1 MAMSGRLEGKV
12 AIVTGAGASG
22 PGMGNGKACAIHYAR
37 EGASV
42 LALDISAAALAD
54 TEAIIRRE
62 GNTARGVVCDVT
74 DTKAIASMVEA
85 CLSSFGRIDVLHN
98 NVGILDLDGPV
109 ALPEATWDRV
119 IDTNVK
125 SMFLTCKHVLPVMER
140 QGNGAIVNISSV
152 AAIRAWGTPAL
163 AYNTSKAAIL
173 QLTRSIALEYARKG
187 IRANAIMPGVI
198 DTPLI
203 NEPLKP
209 HHSPAEIE
217 RIRAERHNMI
227 PLGRMGDPFEIAK
240 AAAFLAS
247 DDASYITGAE
257 LIVDGGLTS
266 NCIPTW

>member
-1 MAMSGRLEGKV
+1 MAGRLEGKV

-37 EGASV
+37 EGAKV
-42 LALDISAAALAD
+42 YALDINRAALAD
-54 TEAIIRRE
+54 TEAIIKRE
-62 GNTARGVVCDVT
+62 GNTVVGAVCDVT
-74 DTKAIASMVEA
+74 NSDAIARMVQDCVKA
-85 CLSSFGRIDVLHN
+85 FGHIDVLHN
-98 NVGILDLDGPV
+98 NVGILDVDGPV
-109 ALPEATWDRV
+109 DLPEGTWDRV

-140 QGNGAIVNISSV
+140 QGKGAIVNISSI
-152 AAIRAWGTPAL
+152 AAIRTWGAPAL

-187 IRANAIMPGVI
+187 IRANVIMPGVI

-209 HHSPAEIE
+209 DHTPEEIE

-247 DDASYITGAE
+247 DDASYITGVE

>member
-1 MAMSGRLEGKV
+1 MSRRLEGKV

-22 PGMGNGKACAIHYAR
+22 PGFGNGKACAIHYAR
-37 EGASV
+37 EGAKV
-42 LALDISAAALAD
+42 FALDINTKAMAE
-54 TEAIIRRE
+54 TEAIIKAE
-62 GNTARGVVCDVT
+62 GHVVASALCDVT
-74 DTKAIASMVEA
+74 DSAAIARAVDA
-85 CLSSFGRIDVLHN
+85 CLKTFGRIDVLHN

-109 ALPEATWDRV
+109 ALPEATWDKV

-125 SMFLTCKHVLPVMER
+125 SMFLTCKYVLPVMER
-140 QGNGAIVNISSV
+140 QGKGAIVNISSV

-173 QLTRSIALEYARKG
+173 QLTRSIALDYARKG
-187 IRANAIMPGVI
+187 IRANVILPGVI

-203 NEPLKP
+203 NEPLRSA
-209 HHSPAEIE
+209 HSSTDIE

-227 PLGRMGDPFEIAK
+227 PIGRMGDPFEIAK

-266 NCIPTW
+266 NCIPSW

>member
-1 MAMSGRLEGKV
+1 MAGRLDGKV

-22 PGMGNGKACAIHYAR
+22 PGMGNGKASAIHYAR
-37 EGASV
+37 EGAKV
-42 LALDISAAALAD
+42 LALDISEGALAD
-54 TEAIIRRE
+54 TEAIIKRE
-62 GNTARGVVCDVT
+62 GNMVKGVVCDVT
-74 DTKAIASMVEA
+74 DTAAIARMVEA
-85 CLSSFGRIDVLHN
+85 CLQTFGRIDVLHN

-109 ALPEATWDRV
+109 ALPEATWDKV

-125 SMFLTCKHVLPVMER
+125 SMYLTCKHVLPVMAR
-140 QGNGAIVNISSV
+140 QRKGAIVNISSV

-173 QLTRSIALEYARKG
+173 QLTRSIALEYARTG
-187 IRANAIMPGVI
+187 IRANVIMPGVI

-203 NEPLKP
+203 NEPLKAD
-209 HHSPAEIE
+209 HSPEEIE

-227 PLGRMGDPFEIAK
+227 PLGRMGDPFEIAR

-247 DDASYITGAE
+247 DEASYITGTE

>member
-1 MAMSGRLEGKV
+1 MAGRLDGKV
-12 AIVTGAGASG
+12 ALVTGAGASG

-37 EGASV
+37 EGAKV
-42 LALDISAAALAD
+42 FALDVSPRALAD
-54 TEAIIRRE
+54 TEAIIKRE
-62 GNTARGVVCDVT
+62 GNTVAKAICDVT
-74 DTKAIASMVEA
+74 DGDAVARMVEA
-85 CLSSFGRIDVLHN
+85 CLSAFGRIDVLHN
-98 NVGILDLDGPV
+98 NVGLLDIDGPV
-109 ALPEATWDRV
+109 ALAEAVWDRV

-125 SMFLTCKHVLPVMER
+125 SMFLTCKHVLPIMER
-140 QGNGAIVNISSV
+140 QGKGAVVNISSI
-152 AAIRAWGTPAL
+152 AAIRTWGAPAL

-187 IRANAIMPGVI
+187 IRANVILPGVI

-203 NEPLKP
+203 NEPLKAD
-209 HHSPAEIE
+209 HSAAEIE
-217 RIRAERHNMI
+217 RIRAERHNMV

>member
-1 MAMSGRLEGKV
+1 MAGRLEGKV

-37 EGASV
+37 EGAKV
-42 LALDISAAALAD
+42 FALDISAKALAE
-54 TEAIIRRE
+54 TEAFIKSE
-62 GNTARGVVCDVT
+62 NNTVIGALCDVT
-74 DTKAIASMVEA
+74 DSNAIARMVDA
-85 CLSSFGRIDVLHN
+85 CLAAFGRVDVLHN
-98 NVGILDLDGPV
+98 NVGLLDIDGPV

-140 QGNGAIVNISSV
+140 QRKGAIVNISSV

-173 QLTRSIALEYARKG
+173 QLTRSVALEYARKG
-187 IRANAIMPGVI
+187 IRANVILPGVI

-203 NEPLKP
+203 NEPLKADHTP
-209 HHSPAEIE
+209 EEIE
-217 RIRAERHNMI
+217 RVRAERHNMI

-266 NCIPTW
+266 NCIPSW

>member
-1 MAMSGRLEGKV
+1 MAGRLEGKV

-22 PGMGNGKACAIHYAR
+22 PGMGNGKACAIYYAR
-37 EGASV
+37 EGAKV
-42 LALDISAAALAD
+42 FALDISAKALAE
-54 TEAIIRRE
+54 TEALIKRE
-62 GNTARGVVCDVT
+62 GNTAIGALCDVT
-74 DTKAIASMVEA
+74 DTNAISGVVEA
-85 CLSSFGRIDVLHN
+85 CLAAFGRIDVLHN
-98 NVGILDLDGPV
+98 NVGLLDVDGPV

-140 QGNGAIVNISSV
+140 QQKGVIINISSV

-187 IRANAIMPGVI
+187 IRANVVLPGVI

-203 NEPLKP
+203 NEPLKADHTP
-209 HHSPAEIE
+209 EEIE

-266 NCIPTW
+266 NCIPSW